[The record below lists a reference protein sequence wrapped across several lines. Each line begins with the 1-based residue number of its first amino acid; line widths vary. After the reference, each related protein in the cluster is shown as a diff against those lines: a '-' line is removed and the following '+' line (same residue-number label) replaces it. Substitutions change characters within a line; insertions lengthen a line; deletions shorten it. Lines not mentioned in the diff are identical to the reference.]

1 MASWKDYL
9 YFTKAEKRVIILL
22 LVVISILAIACLFTR
37 TKKDITPT
45 QDPEMVKTFE
55 EFRSNLKDTPKPS
68 YIRKLKEGETIDINS
83 ADTTTL
89 KTIPGI
95 GSAYAARIVK
105 YRNSLGGFVSKNQLR
120 EIWGM
125 TDELH
130 EQIIPY
136 TTIEKNHK
144 RLKINTLS
152 LDELKKHPYINYKQA
167 KVIVDI
173 RTRKGKIKS
182 MNRLSLL
189 DEFSE
194 KDIKRLSPYI
204 SFD

>member
-9 YFTKAEKRVIILL
+9 YFTKAERRVIILL
-22 LVVISILAIACLFTR
+22 LAIITILVVACLLTN
-37 TKKDITPT
+37 TQKDITPV
-45 QDPEMVKTFE
+45 QDPELANAFE
-55 EFRSNLKDTPKPS
+55 EFRSNLKDVPKPGFA
-68 YIRKLKEGETIDINS
+68 RKLKEGETVDINS
-83 ADTTTL
+83 ADTTAL

-105 YRNSLGGFVSKNQLR
+105 YRNSLGGFVSKYQLK

-125 TDELH
+125 TDELY
-130 EQIIPY
+130 EQITPY
-136 TTIEKNHK
+136 TAIEKTPK

-152 LDELKKHPYINYKQA
+152 LDELKKHPYISYKQA

-173 RTRKGKIKS
+173 RTRKGNIKS